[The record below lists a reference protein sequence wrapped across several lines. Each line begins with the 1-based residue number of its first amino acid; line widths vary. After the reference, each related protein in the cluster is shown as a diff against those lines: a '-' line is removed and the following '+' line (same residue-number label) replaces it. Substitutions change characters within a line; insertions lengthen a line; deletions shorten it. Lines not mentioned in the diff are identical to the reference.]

1 MTMFILKNNMKEILL
16 QDKNATYISNM
27 LGVSFSYIVNILN
40 RKVDCSKVM
49 AWAIVKCI
57 DYKNEVAEYFDE
69 V

>member
-1 MTMFILKNNMKEILL
+1 MMYKLKEEMKNELL
-16 QDKNATYISNM
+16 CDKSATYIANT

-49 AWAIVKCI
+49 AWAIVKCLN
-57 DYKNEVAEYFDE
+57 YENEIEKYFDE